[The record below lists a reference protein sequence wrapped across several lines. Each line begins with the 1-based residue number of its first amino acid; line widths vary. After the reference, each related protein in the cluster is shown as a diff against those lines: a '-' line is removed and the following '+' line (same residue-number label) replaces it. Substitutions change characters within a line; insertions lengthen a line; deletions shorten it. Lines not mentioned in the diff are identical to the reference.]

1 MRSHNITD
9 DACKTCVISFC
20 RRRGPAACC
29 GGEAGNVERRSRE
42 RGGPGRGS
50 VCSHERVCLK
60 IYREC
65 EWVGGWVAVGVCA
78 LLDGKKHT
86 L

>member
-29 GGEAGNVERRSRE
+29 GGEAGNVERRVE
-42 RGGPGRGS
+42 RGGREKC

-65 EWVGGWVAVGVCA
+65 EWVCG
-78 LLDGKKHT
+78 
-86 L
+86 

>member
-29 GGEAGNVERRSRE
+29 GGEAGNVERRVE
-42 RGGPGRGS
+42 RGGGGKS
-50 VCSHERVCLK
+50 VCVHM
-60 IYREC
+60 REC
-65 EWVGGWVAVGVCA
+65 V
-78 LLDGKKHT
+78 
-86 L
+86 

>member
-42 RGGPGRGS
+42 RGGRGGE
-50 VCSHERVCLK
+50 VCVHM
-60 IYREC
+60 REC
-65 EWVGGWVAVGVCA
+65 V
-78 LLDGKKHT
+78 
-86 L
+86 